1 MCLWSRFNLTRFVP
15 CLYQAAHAPPV
26 TKSKAGWT
34 SGALEEALLEGPA
47 LMLVVEKENAAS
59 RLSMLFRGGGA
70 SSRGFRAGGGA
81 AQAGP
86 IARYSPFPR
95 STCTARAPSDPS
107 ICGLAQ
113 CGSRIPGD
121 DLRLYQFKERGGRHH
136 AALRRTARLVG
147 VACLMNA
154 SRGFVHFT
162 AALFAFPSSPS
173 M

>member
-1 MCLWSRFNLTRFVP
+1 MRLALTRCAAVVSVVLVQSDP
-15 CLYQAAHAPPV
+15 VCACLYQAAHAPPV

-86 IARYSPFPR
+86 IARYSPF
-95 STCTARAPSDPS
+95 S
-107 ICGLAQ
+107 
-113 CGSRIPGD
+113 
-121 DLRLYQFKERGGRHH
+121 
-136 AALRRTARLVG
+136 ALNLHGTRTL
-147 VACLMNA
+147 
-154 SRGFVHFT
+154 
-162 AALFAFPSSPS
+162 
-173 M
+173 